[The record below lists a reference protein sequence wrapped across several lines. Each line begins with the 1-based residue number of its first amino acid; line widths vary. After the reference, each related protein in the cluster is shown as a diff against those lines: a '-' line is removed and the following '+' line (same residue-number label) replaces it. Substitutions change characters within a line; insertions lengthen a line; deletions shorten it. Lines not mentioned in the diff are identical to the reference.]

1 MGRYEKAARTL
12 EEWDRLLGDERG
24 PLYDRLREIYGDD
37 EPGLREKAGLLR
49 RALAGF
55 ADAFGAGGKV
65 ILVRSAGRVNL
76 MGMHVDHRGGWVHP
90 IAIRE
95 VLTVARARTDDRV
108 AACNAES
115 ERFPRREF
123 SISGE
128 LPAEPIPDWDLWTQE
143 ALKERVTRGEA
154 GDWIN
159 YVKSS
164 ALYLQETNKNESG
177 GFDPVLRGMDFFVMG
192 NLPIAAGL
200 SSSSSIVVAALD
212 AMICV
217 NELTLTDSE
226 YIDACAIGEW
236 YVGTRG
242 GAGDHAAIKF
252 ARRGSVCHI
261 GSHPLTTEVLPLP
274 DGYTILLCNSLVEA
288 KKTEGAKNFFNN
300 RIGSY
305 TIGQPLIKKHFP
317 EHAEKIG
324 HLRDVDPETL
334 GVDDAVVYE
343 MIKSLPEVMDRAEAL
358 AALPESRAEL
368 EKIFSTHDE
377 PPGGYQVR
385 QVCAYGITECL
396 RSRIAG
402 DTLRE
407 GDLAGFAETIN
418 VSHDGDR
425 VSRYENGTSTP
436 TDTRVKDELLD
447 RLIHDSRSNDP
458 ERVERS
464 RLFRLPGGYAGS
476 TPEIDQI
483 VDTVLT
489 IPGVAAAGLV
499 GAGLGGCAVVL
510 CEEKSAPDVI
520 QSLTESYYH
529 PRGLEPAAEV
539 IDPVGGA
546 GVIEGG

>member
-1 MGRYEKAARTL
+1 MGQYEKAARTL

-24 PLYDRLREIYGDD
+24 ALYTRLGEIYGEDR
-37 EPGLREKAGLLR
+37 PGLREKAGLLR
-49 RALAGF
+49 NALDGF
-55 ADAFGAGGKV
+55 VKSFGAEGKV

-95 VLTVARARTDDRV
+95 VVTVARARADDRV
-108 AACNAES
+108 VTCNAEA

-123 SISGE
+123 SIAEE
-128 LPAEPIPDWDLWTQE
+128 LPAESIPDWDLWTQE
-143 ALKERVTRGEA
+143 ALKERVKRGEA
-154 GDWIN
+154 GDWVS
-159 YVKSS
+159 YVKSA
-164 ALYLQETNKNESG
+164 ALYLQETRKDGSG
-177 GFDPVLRGMDFFVMG
+177 RFDPALRGMDFFVMG

-212 AMICV
+212 AMICI
-217 NELTLTDSE
+217 NDLSLSDSE

-252 ARRGSVCHI
+252 AKRGSVCHI

-274 DGYTILLCNSLVEA
+274 EGYTILLCNSMVEA

-305 TIGQPLIKKHFP
+305 TIGQPLLKKNFP
-317 EHAEKIG
+317 AHASKIE
-324 HLRDVDPETL
+324 HLRDVNPDTL
-334 GVDDAVVYE
+334 GMDDAAIYE
-343 MIKSLPEVMDRAEAL
+343 MIKSLPEVMDRTAAL
-358 AALPESRAEL
+358 EALPESRGNL

-402 DTLRE
+402 DALRQ

-425 VSRYENGTSTP
+425 VSRFANGVSTP
-436 TDTRVKDELLD
+436 IDTRVTDELLD
-447 RLIHDSRSNDP
+447 RLIEDCRSGDP
-458 ERVERS
+458 ARVERS

-483 VDTVLT
+483 VDTALT
-489 IPGVAAAGLV
+489 VPGVAAAGLV

-510 CEEKSAPDVI
+510 CEDTSAPDVI
-520 QSLTESYYH
+520 QCLTETYYH
-529 PRGLEPAAEV
+529 PKGLAPAAEV